1 MMNNNLKW
9 VLLGRGLK
17 SIGDNAFY
25 KFYQTSAGGLI
36 PPVELVISNIDDPM
50 AVTGIVGDDD
60 YLSSTILIVPNSTAS
75 KYRATEGWSGFGA
88 IIENLPVPVAGDG
101 DLDGSG
107 SVDGTDVS
115 ILLEKVLS
123 GN

>member
-1 MMNNNLKW
+1 
-9 VLLGRGLK
+9 
-17 SIGDNAFY
+17 
-25 KFYQTSAGGLI
+25 
-36 PPVELVISNIDDPM
+36 M

-75 KYRATEGWSGFGA
+75 KYRATEGWSGFER
-88 IIENLPVPVAGDG
+88 IIEDLPVPAEPVASDG